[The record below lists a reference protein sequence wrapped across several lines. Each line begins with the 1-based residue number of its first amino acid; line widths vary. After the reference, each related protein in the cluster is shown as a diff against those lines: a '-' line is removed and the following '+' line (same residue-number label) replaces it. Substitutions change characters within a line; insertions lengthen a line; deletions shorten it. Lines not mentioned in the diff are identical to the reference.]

1 MNRYLISLLIG
12 CLLISAGYE
21 WVAPD
26 WNGYYLSKLIFI
38 AALAG
43 ILWHKLPYTELLFKS
58 VAFIVFLDAIWN
70 VQQFLIDGI
79 YQGPLELLNALIFV
93 PWLAWAMLRAYEP
106 IGDNL
111 EPGKVYYIAHRPDD
125 IAGFF
130 LSLFGSPVG
139 GVSLLID
146 HKVYGYHRS
155 KFEIRN
161 LPDRLNIVAMD
172 SGIPNSEEL
181 MDCLHSMDEKR
192 WSLINNCVS
201 LRWKVSHVRQTTL

>member
-1 MNRYLISLLIG
+1 MNWFLISILIG
-12 CLLISAGYE
+12 CLFISVGYE

-26 WNGYYLSKLIFI
+26 WSGYYFSKLIFI

-58 VAFIVFLDAIWN
+58 VAFIVFLDAVWN
-70 VQQFLIDGI
+70 VGQFFMDGA
-79 YQGPLELLNALIFV
+79 YQGSLELVNALIFA
-93 PWLAWAMLRAYEP
+93 PWLAWAMFRAYEP
-106 IGDNL
+106 IGNNL

-125 IAGFF
+125 IIGFF

-139 GVSLLID
+139 GCSLLID

-172 SGIPNSEEL
+172 SGISNSTEL
-181 MDCLHSMDEKR
+181 MGYLHSMDERR
-192 WSLINNCVS
+192 WSLTKNCVT
-201 LRWKVSHVRQTTL
+201 LRWKVRHV